1 MFLFFI
7 ALYLVIALLTLMLI
21 WVMLVVAKWDDTEI
35 ASELLED
42 RNSSLI
48 NHK

>member
-7 ALYLVIALLTLMLI
+7 ALYLVVALLTLMLI

-35 ASELLED
+35 ASELLKD
-42 RNSSLI
+42 RNSSI
-48 NHK
+48 D